1 MNQII
6 EFFARSPWAIV
17 SLCGFVLTLTTCILN
32 WKTINFKAMDAAYTF
47 PFFGKINRM
56 AKRPTQSPKQNWT
69 NEEQCLAGDYSQ
81 HAKIISEKD
90 FKDTLEYLRLAG
102 DIGREPT
109 PGWAWLFIALLVLAE
124 GYGFSYL
131 LGTWVTRDGDA
142 NLYRVLAA
150 FLAFV
155 ICGLMLWLTH
165 NSGRE
170 IQRTGLLRNCKARFH
185 SGPRTGNAA
194 KDAQTR
200 AYFTEPM
207 SIGDHGDRDYP
218 MSVQTANRVAS
229 HGGDEGNYAWTIA
242 TIIAILM
249 ISILSYI
256 MRHEN
261 LRRDLIKQEQTTQ
274 QEQAG
279 NPFATG
285 KATAPKTTV
294 TATELA
300 KQEQA
305 KTDSIDAE
313 KSEGGAA
320 FLMLAGIFILTQIV
334 SIGLGVKYGFGGKQ
348 SQRAFENTQGFVTY
362 SSYYNSPIFR
372 LTQARLQTL
381 QQKMEANSYE
391 RQGVGKTYADYCSE
405 EARHESSIRAMTT
418 DDQYTA
424 PLTADELAAKVNSIT
439 DRSAKLVFLSTIL
452 DEHLRADVKD
462 SLSRINHGA
471 AKLKKE
477 EDQFGDVL

>member
-17 SLCGFVLTLTTCILN
+17 GLCGFVLSAAVSVLCRKQIT
-32 WKTINFKAMDAAYTF
+32 FRAMDMLYTM
-47 PFFGKINRM
+47 PFFGRINRM
-56 AKRPTQSPKQNWT
+56 SKSPTQSPKQGWT
-69 NEEQCLAGDYSQ
+69 TEEQTLCGDYSQ
-81 HAKIISEKD
+81 HAKIISERD
-90 FKDTLEYLRLAG
+90 FLHTLEYLRLAG

-170 IQRTGLLRNCKARFH
+170 IQRTGLLRSCKAKFNGGNR
-185 SGPRTGNAA
+185 SGDPAQ
-194 KDAQTR
+194 DARTR
-200 AYFTEPM
+200 AYFTESM
-207 SIGDHGDRDYP
+207 SIGVHHDRDLP
-218 MSVQTANRVAS
+218 MHVQMVNRVAS
-229 HGGDEGNYAWTIA
+229 HGSDEGNYAWTTTAVIA
-242 TIIAILM
+242 MIFIAA
-249 ISILSYI
+249 LSFW

-261 LRRDLIKQEQTTQ
+261 LRRDIIKQESATTQ
-274 QEQAG
+274 EQTG
-279 NPFATG
+279 NPFQ
-285 KATAPKTTV
+285 TAAIPAPAASAAPV
-294 TATELA
+294 TE
-300 KQEQA
+300 KQAQA
-305 KTDSIDAE
+305 KADSIDAE

-334 SIGLGVKYGFGGKQ
+334 SIGLGVKYGFAGKQ
-348 SQRAFENTQGFVTY
+348 SRRAYDNTQGYVTY

-381 QQKMEANSYE
+381 QQKMESNSHE
-391 RQGVGKTYADYCSE
+391 RQGIGKTYSDYCSE
-405 EARHESSIRAMTT
+405 EARHESSIRAMST
-418 DDQYTA
+418 DAQYT
-424 PLTADELAAKVNSIT
+424 PTPTAHELAATVNAMPRRE
-439 DRSAKLVFLSTIL
+439 DKLAFLATIL
-452 DEHLRADVKD
+452 DDNLRAGVRD
-462 SLSRINHGA
+462 SLARSKA
-471 AKLKKE
+471 ASETLAKE
-477 EDQFGDVL
+477 EAQFGDVL

>member
-17 SLCGFVLTLTTCILN
+17 ALCSFFLSTATIVLCWRQI
-32 WKTINFKAMDAAYTF
+32 KFRVMDTAYTF

-56 AKRPTQSPKQNWT
+56 SKRPTQSPKQGWT
-69 NEEQCLAGDYSQ
+69 SEEQTLCGDYSQ

-165 NSGRE
+165 NAGRE
-170 IQRTGLLRNCKARFH
+170 IQRTSLLRSCKAKFH
-185 SGPRTGNAA
+185 SGSRTGNPF

-207 SIGDHGDRDYP
+207 SIGVHTDRQYP

-229 HGGDEGNYAWTIA
+229 HSGDEGNYAWTTA
-242 TIIAILM
+242 AVGAMLMIAIL
-249 ISILSYI
+249 SYV

-261 LRRDLIKQEQTTQ
+261 LRRDIIKQGQITQ
-274 QEQAG
+274 QEQSG
-279 NPFATG
+279 NPFQSG
-285 KATAPKTTV
+285 VIVV
-294 TATELA
+294 TAAPTE

-305 KTDSIDAE
+305 KAESIDAE

-362 SSYYNSPIFR
+362 SSYYNSSIFR

-391 RQGVGKTYADYCSE
+391 RQGIGKTYADYCSE

-424 PLTADELAAKVNSIT
+424 PSTADELAAKVNAIS
-439 DRSAKLVFLSTIL
+439 DRPEKLAFLATIL
-452 DEHLRADVKD
+452 DESLRANVRD
-462 SLSRINHGA
+462 SLVRTKA
-471 AKLKKE
+471 ATAVLAKE
-477 EDQFGDVL
+477 EAQFGDVL

>member
-6 EFFARSPWAIV
+6 DFFVSSPWAIIW
-17 SLCGFVLTLTTCILN
+17 LCALVLTITTSILN
-32 WKTINFKAMDAAYTF
+32 WKQIKFRAMDMAYTF
-47 PFFGKINRM
+47 PVFGKINRL
-56 AKRPTQSPKQNWT
+56 AKTPTQSPKPNWT
-69 NEEQCLAGDYSQ
+69 NEEQRLCGDYSQ

-102 DIGREPT
+102 DIGREQT

-165 NSGRE
+165 NAGRE
-170 IQRTGLLRNCKARFH
+170 IQRTGLLRSCKQKFH
-185 SGPRTGNAA
+185 SGPRTGNQT
-194 KDAQTR
+194 KDTTTR

-207 SIGDHGDRDYP
+207 SIGVHTDRDLP
-218 MSVQTANRVAS
+218 MHVQTANRVAS

-242 TIIAILM
+242 AVIAILM
-249 ISILSYI
+249 IAVLSYI

-261 LRRDLIKQEQTTQ
+261 LRRDLIKQDQTTQ
-274 QEQAG
+274 QMQVG
-279 NPFATG
+279 NPFALKSTQP
-285 KATAPKTTV
+285 TPDT
-294 TATELA
+294 A
-300 KQEQA
+300 KQAQA
-305 KTDSIDAE
+305 KAESIDAE
-313 KSEGGAA
+313 KNEGGAA

-348 SQRAFENTQGFVTY
+348 SQRAFENTQGYVTY

-418 DDQYTA
+418 DDQYTPA
-424 PLTADELAAKVNSIT
+424 LTADELAAKVNSIT
-439 DRSAKLVFLSTIL
+439 DRTAKLVFLSTIM
-452 DEHLRADVKD
+452 DEQLRSSVRD
-462 SLSRINHGA
+462 SLARSKDA
-471 AKLKKE
+471 AAALKRE
-477 EDQFGDVL
+477 EEQFGAVL

>member
-6 EFFARSPWAIV
+6 DFFARSPWAIV
-17 SLCGFVLTLTTCILN
+17 ALCGFVLSLAVSILS
-32 WKTINFKAMDAAYTF
+32 WQQIKFRVMDVAYTL
-47 PFFGKINRM
+47 PFFGKISRM
-56 AKRPTQSPKQNWT
+56 AKMPTQSPKQNWS
-69 NEEQCLAGDYSQ
+69 NEEQTLCGDYSQ

-102 DIGREPT
+102 DIGREPA
-109 PGWAWLFIALLVLAE
+109 PGWAWLFVALLVLAE

-170 IQRTGLLRNCKARFH
+170 IQRTGLLRSCKAKFH
-185 SGPRTGNAA
+185 GGARTGNPT
-194 KDAQTR
+194 KDAHTR

-207 SIGDHGDRDYP
+207 SIGVHTDREYP

-229 HGGDEGNYAWTIA
+229 HGGDEGNYAWTTA
-242 TIIAILM
+242 AVVAMLMIAIL
-249 ISILSYI
+249 SYV

-261 LRRDLIKQEQTTQ
+261 LRRDIIKQGQTTQ
-274 QEQAG
+274 QEQSG
-279 NPFATG
+279 NPFQTG
-285 KATAPKTTV
+285 VIVVTSAP
-294 TATELA
+294 APTE

-305 KTDSIDAE
+305 KADSIDAE

-418 DDQYTA
+418 DDQYTVQ
-424 PLTADELAAKVNSIT
+424 PTADELAAKVNAIS
-439 DRSAKLVFLSTIL
+439 DRTEKLTFLATIL
-452 DEHLRADVKD
+452 DESLRANVRD
-462 SLSRINHGA
+462 SLVRTKA
-471 AKLKKE
+471 ATTVLAKE
-477 EDQFGDVL
+477 EAEFGDVL